1 MNKNIVLQS
10 RLVTNWIFSTVILT
24 LELNFLTSNKASGLK
39 DTVKISQER
48 AGELQLWGVL
58 SIADAR

>member
-48 AGELQLWGVL
+48 AGELQL
-58 SIADAR
+58 